1 MERLKQRAG
10 LVGLAAFLV
19 LDVALVGLAVAST
32 RQPVAAGGV
41 QADART
47 SGAAVTPGAS
57 GSTSSSGSSTTGST
71 TETTTGSTTETTT
84 GSTSPVEVV
93 PVTVGLT
100 AVTATTALRFST
112 GSCSTGGADLSL
124 TRDGGTSWTTRPAP
138 FDATVRIKVRADESA
153 FAIGAKS
160 GGKCA
165 PSIRQASS
173 FDGTF
178 GSAQRTGDTWFRD
191 PRSADSVG
199 LPSGGTGHPCGTGG
213 AVVDLAVDSG
223 AAALCDDGAVMTS
236 ETGSRWKRK
245 ASVPGALA
253 VAQTTG
259 GRVLVAASG
268 IGECDGIALVDA
280 AKPGEVLGCAALK
293 VADVEAGTVAVAV
306 TADSGWIAVGSDT
319 YRSDGSFGTWKKS

>member
-41 QADART
+41 SADSQT
-47 SGAAVTPGAS
+47 SGSAVTPGAS
-57 GSTSSSGSSTTGST
+57 GTSSSTTSSSGSSTTA
-71 TETTTGSTTETTT
+71 TTT

-93 PVTVGLT
+93 PLTVALT
-100 AVTATTALRFST
+100 AVNTTTALRFST

-124 TRDGGTSWTTRPAP
+124 TRDGGSSWTTRPAP
-138 FDATVRIKVRADESA
+138 FDTTVRIKVRGDRSA

-213 AVVDLAVDSG
+213 AVVDLAVVDSG
-223 AAALCDDGAVMTS
+223 AVALCDDGAVMTS
-236 ETGSRWKRK
+236 ETGSSWKRK
-245 ASVPGALA
+245 ASVPGGLA

-268 IGECDGIALVDA
+268 IGDCDGIALVDA
-280 AKPGEVLGCAALK
+280 AKPGDALGCAALK
-293 VADVEAGTVAVAV
+293 VADVKAGTVAVAV

-319 YRSDGSFGTWKKS
+319 YRSDGSFGTWTKS